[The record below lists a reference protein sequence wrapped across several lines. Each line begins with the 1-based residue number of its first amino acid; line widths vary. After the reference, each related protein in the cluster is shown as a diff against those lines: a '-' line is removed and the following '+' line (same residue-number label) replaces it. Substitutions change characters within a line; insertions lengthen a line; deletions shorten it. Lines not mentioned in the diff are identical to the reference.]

1 MGQSKK
7 TKLGSKSHQ
16 NPKKL
21 NQLRCYVWLIGLLII
36 GGCGPC
42 GKSDELELPTNY
54 AKKASE
60 TSDQMAKHIP
70 AKTDAVVFVASIGA
84 LCDNLSPIKS
94 WLGAEVEA
102 EAILT
107 QVERQFGLNPPDP
120 KSWHKV
126 GFSLL
131 NPLAIGTNP
140 QGTFVVVEVEDP
152 QEVEKFLE
160 KMLKG
165 TAGKV
170 TKKTEQINGKDVIRF
185 QKKDTD
191 LLLYSV
197 VSKTAFIVPGEELL
211 NNKNPLVIME
221 TLLSLT
227 EENSLVKVKT
237 YQILRDKIGKTRPI
251 FLFSKN
257 GGVLTSPLS
266 GVISQVPGISSE
278 KIIRNLNKSVTS
290 IAAGVEIN
298 EKSFHLD
305 TFAMMPKNRGQ
316 LTLKTIKAVTSPA
329 EMTPLVGE
337 DASGFARFSYNP
349 RAVYEQLI
357 ASMPPQNRANWKELT
372 GSTTFKMMLDIEADI
387 IDKLSG
393 HGIVVFYDIF
403 KKHLV
408 QYFESKEPMALL
420 DGIGATLYVEFI
432 DEKTIPWI
440 MDKLNLISAMIP
452 EFKLTVEKQ
461 GELRIAKFHPPEGGE
476 ITFVV
481 SGKYL
486 ALVTGQNRL
495 KKVLSL
501 LSKEGKTIKGKL
513 TSESAVN
520 LLAGKPPVGLYI
532 TFEQILK
539 IIAVRYPSVQEQFR
553 LLLGSMKDGL
563 FTMSFAEDG
572 MKGNLT
578 IRLEK

>member
-1 MGQSKK
+1 M
-7 TKLGSKSHQ
+7 
-16 NPKKL
+16 
-21 NQLRCYVWLIGLLII
+21 
-36 GGCGPC
+36 
-42 GKSDELELPTNY
+42 
-54 AKKASE
+54 
-60 TSDQMAKHIP
+60 
-70 AKTDAVVFVASIGA
+70 
-84 LCDNLSPIKS
+84 
-94 WLGAEVEA
+94 
-102 EAILT
+102 
-107 QVERQFGLNPPDP
+107 
-120 KSWHKV
+120 
-126 GFSLL
+126 
-131 NPLAIGTNP
+131 
-140 QGTFVVVEVEDP
+140 VEVEDP

-393 HGIVVFYDIF
+393 HGIVVFYDIS